1 MPIMFSEILGMAIS
15 LTPTAP
21 PLDMTDQPVPPNQHF
36 PPSYE
41 EVMAQNRLAICCY
54 RCREEPPPYD
64 GCRHPT
70 APPAESDDETDPTH
84 KSCDNSDTESDNNN
98 SELTTKQKQIKRTL
112 KVASF
117 TVGLPFKILYEV
129 TRTRDPYHKDNDKG
143 HLCSS
148 LAKKIC
154 R

>member
-1 MPIMFSEILGMAIS
+1 MAMPLA
-15 LTPTAP
+15 PTAP
-21 PLDMTDQPVPPNQHF
+21 PQDMTDQPV

-41 EVMAQNRLAICCY
+41 EVMAQNRLVICCC
-54 RCREEPPPYD
+54 RCREEPPPYN
-64 GCRHPT
+64 GHLQPT
-70 APPAESDDETDPTH
+70 APPAESDDETEPAH
-84 KSCDNSDTESDNNN
+84 NSCENSDTESDNND
-98 SELTTKQKQIKRTL
+98 SELTTKQKQIKRTI
-112 KVASF
+112 KIAAF

-148 LAKKIC
+148 LAKKMC